1 VVTVKSSQNPGY
13 AKKGMLRIQRYFPAL
28 ILVTLLV
35 SCSSQKSA
43 SSSPTATPKPVNTA
57 TVLPA
62 KGVTATTVPEVIE
75 ISSGGFTLAIQP
87 GLDFEAHEDSI
98 SISDRRGEFIVSLNG
113 RPYVAS
119 SYTLQS
125 FLGKYLAEMA
135 SRGGSFDQGEP
146 YEIVIDDK
154 NGLAIDFSG
163 SFLDNPVTGKA
174 VAVSPGEDFIVF
186 GLGMSLL
193 NEHENG
199 WDESGSMIFENI
211 LDSIDFKEEVK

>member
-1 VVTVKSSQNPGY
+1 MTPVKSSPLGKSIKRQMPW
-13 AKKGMLRIQRYFPAL
+13 MQISAL
-28 ILVTLLV
+28 VLIPFMLLV
-35 SCSSQKSA
+35 SCAPGKPSTPAPTSA
-43 SSSPTATPKPVNTA
+43 PKPVNTS
-57 TVLPA
+57 
-62 KGVTATTVPEVIE
+62 TAVPQRSTAETELID

-113 RPYVAS
+113 RPYIGS

-125 FLGKYLAEMA
+125 FLAKYLVEMA
-135 SRGGSFDQGEP
+135 SRGGTFDQSEP
-146 YEIVIDDK
+146 YEIVIDGK
-154 NGLAIDFSG
+154 NGLAVDFSG
-163 SFLDNPVTGKA
+163 SFLDHPVTGKA
-174 VAVSPGEDFIVF
+174 VAVSPGEDFIIF

-193 NEHENG
+193 NVHENG

>member
-1 VVTVKSSQNPGY
+1 MPWMQIS
-13 AKKGMLRIQRYFPAL
+13 AL
-28 ILVTLLV
+28 VFISFMLLV
-35 SCSSQKSA
+35 SCAPEQPSIPA
-43 SSSPTATPKPVNTA
+43 PTPTPKPVNTS
-57 TVLPA
+57 
-62 KGVTATTVPEVIE
+62 TAVPQRSTTEPKLID

-125 FLGKYLAEMA
+125 FLGKYLVEMA
-135 SRGGSFDQGEP
+135 SRGGSLDQGEP
-146 YEIVIDDK
+146 YEIVIDGK
-154 NGLAIDFSG
+154 TGFAVDFSG
-163 SFLDNPVTGKA
+163 SFLDHPVTGKA

-193 NEHENG
+193 NERENG